1 MNKERLSEWKS
12 YNDYE
17 EIVSIIKNGGLNDF
31 VAGRVL
37 KQGGYTQSPADDI
50 TDAGIVLMF
59 LDAIMTEGY
68 LTNQEINDA
77 LLIFNCF
84 LLSG

>member
-1 MNKERLSEWKS
+1 MNKERLSKWKS
-12 YNDYE
+12 YDDYE

-50 TDAGIVLMF
+50 THA
-59 LDAIMTEGY
+59 
-68 LTNQEINDA
+68 
-77 LLIFNCF
+77 
-84 LLSG
+84 